1 MLKNF
6 PFFAVQL
13 PALAMETFF
22 LLKYNNIRKK
32 AEAWNFYLKK
42 FKETPA
48 HHCS

>member
-13 PALAMETFF
+13 PALAMETF